1 MTASVR
7 IHELVDAMD
16 DISVITGEDHL
27 DREITISDLS
37 RPALE
42 LTGYFSFYPQNRI
55 QLLGKTEISF
65 S

>member
-1 MTASVR
+1 MTVSVK

-16 DISVITGEDHL
+16 DITVVVGEEYL

-42 LTGYFSFYPQNRI
+42 LTGYFSFYLKIESNY
-55 QLLGKTEISF
+55 
-65 S
+65 